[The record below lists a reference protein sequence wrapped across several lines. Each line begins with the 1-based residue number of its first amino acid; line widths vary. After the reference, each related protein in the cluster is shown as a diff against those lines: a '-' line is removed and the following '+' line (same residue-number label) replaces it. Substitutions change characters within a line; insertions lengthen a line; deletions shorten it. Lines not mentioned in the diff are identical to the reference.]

1 MCLIINN
8 FKNQNL
14 NKFIIKDS
22 MGMSLLSDSYID
34 RKLLTHK
41 IFLFAH
47 FNSPH
52 VYLFNVYFYNK
63 RLNDNSDIIM
73 VIILILNLR
82 I

>member
-1 MCLIINN
+1 MLLIINN
-8 FKNQNL
+8 FKNQIL
-14 NKFIIKDS
+14 NKFIIKHS
-22 MGMSLLSDSYID
+22 MGVSLLSDSHIH

-41 IFLFAH
+41 FFLFTH

-52 VYLFNVYFYNK
+52 VYLLNVYFYNK

-73 VIILILNLR
+73 VIILILNMR